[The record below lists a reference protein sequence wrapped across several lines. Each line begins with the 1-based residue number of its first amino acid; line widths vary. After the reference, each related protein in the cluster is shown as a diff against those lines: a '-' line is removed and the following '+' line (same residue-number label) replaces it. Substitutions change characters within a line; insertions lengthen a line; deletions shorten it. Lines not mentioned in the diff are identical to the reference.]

1 MGGYH
6 WLGDVLASLVLL
18 TSEVVVATRYE
29 QLTALYGPEQLEQM
43 EMIREKLLDDPT
55 ALDNR
60 HVADTSTEDAAQK
73 C

>member
-1 MGGYH
+1 M
-6 WLGDVLASLVLL
+6 
-18 TSEVVVATRYE
+18 ATRYE
-29 QLTALYGPEQLEQM
+29 QLLALYPPEQRKQM